1 MVSGYVKAV
10 SFWIGFLPS
19 KLFALQDLC
28 VREFLFIHQ
37 CDKTLWNCQQ
47 YFDVKGGFIA
57 RLILL
62 NVLSLGCLVMG
73 VFVHDPFS
81 QQEGQSIQ

>member
-1 MVSGYVKAV
+1 MVLGYVKAV

-19 KLFALQDLC
+19 KLHGLKTC
-28 VREFLFIHQ
+28 VRELLFFINMTRLSGTIN
-37 CDKTLWNCQQ
+37 DNS
-47 YFDVKGGFIA
+47 DVKGGSIA

-62 NVLSLGCLVMG
+62 IVQNLGYIVMG
-73 VFVHDPFS
+73 VFVLNYFL